1 MNVEKHS
8 KSSASIRWG
17 RGDLRIS
24 APMARSGK
32 VEGIRRR
39 WAIGALIGLLAA
51 VSFHGIRAEASE
63 RRFTYTYG
71 SDVLNAGAVEFE
83 PWTTFRVDR
92 DGFYNRMDHR
102 LEFEVGLTDRL
113 QTAWYFNFKAISQD
127 EGMERV
133 TEFEWDGVSWE
144 WKLKVLDP
152 VADPIGLGLYFEPGI
167 APGEAEIEAKLILD
181 KRIGDV
187 YTAFNAVFEHE
198 WEFEEQ
204 GETEREIVGEFD
216 LGVTYFMTPALS
228 LGIEVRNHNE
238 FPAGEGF
245 EHSALFAGPAVSYAT
260 SDWWATLTVL
270 PQLPALK

>member
-1 MNVEKHS
+1 MDVEKHS
-8 KSSASIRWG
+8 KAAASIRWG
-17 RGDLRIS
+17 RRDLGIPNSVACR
-24 APMARSGK
+24 GK
-32 VEGIRRR
+32 RERIRRT
-39 WAIGALIGLLAA
+39 WTASCAIVLLAI
-51 VSFHGIRAEASE
+51 VSFHGSRAEASE

-71 SDVLNAGAVEFE
+71 SDVVNAGAVEFE

-127 EGMERV
+127 EGMDRV

-144 WKLKVLDP
+144 WKFKVLDP
-152 VADPIGLGLYFEPGI
+152 VADPIGVGLYFEPGI

-181 KRIGDV
+181 KRIGDL

-198 WEFEEQ
+198 WAFEEQ
-204 GETEREIVGEFD
+204 GETEREIAGEFD
-216 LGVTYFMTPALS
+216 LGVTYFVTPAFS
-228 LGIEVRNHNE
+228 AGIEVRNHNE
-238 FPAGEGF
+238 FPSGEGF